1 MGRSHFPGVI
11 LQLLTTMPD
20 PLKRTLDAVGVTPWQ
35 IIIGV
40 LSLGFY
46 FGSVK
51 PLLDSLPTL
60 TAAVK
65 EVGVNLADLRS
76 DVKVHEVLLLGLQE
90 VKKEQG
96 EMRRELSTIEGKL
109 AHVKFYGG
117 AEP

>member
-1 MGRSHFPGVI
+1 
-11 LQLLTTMPD
+11 MPEHIQ
-20 PLKRTLDAVGVTPWQ
+20 RTLKAVGVNLWQ
-35 IIIGV
+35 LITV
-40 LSLGFY
+40 LLSIGFY

-65 EVGVNLADLRS
+65 EVGVSLADLRS

-90 VKKEQG
+90 VKKEQS

-117 AEP
+117 EP